1 MIQVLLTAFE
11 PFGKDVENAAAIVC
25 QQIPACGTH
34 YQAEKR
40 ILPTEFQAGAEA
52 LLQAMDQVQPELV
65 ICLGQAGGRINVT
78 PERVAINLMDGSIPD
93 NCGYQP
99 DDAPV
104 IPGGPEAYFTNVPI
118 KAVVQQA
125 REEGYPVQM
134 SYTAGAYVCN
144 CVFYH
149 LMHRIA
155 YTPANEAA
163 PAIWGEFVHI
173 PYVQEQQGIPEGA
186 ATLPTSQVA
195 ETVTYLIE
203 TIAERKE
210 QLRL

>member
-1 MIQVLLTAFE
+1 MVKVLLTAFE

-25 QQIPACGTH
+25 EQIPTCGIH

-40 ILPTEFQAGAEA
+40 ILPTEFRAGAEA
-52 LLQAMDQVQPELV
+52 LSQAMDQVQPELV
-65 ICLGQAGGRINVT
+65 ICLGQAGGRAKVT

-99 DDAPV
+99 DEVPV
-104 IPGGPEAYFTNVPI
+104 MPGGPEAYFTNVPI
-118 KAVVQQA
+118 KAVVQRA
-125 REEGYPVQM
+125 KEDGYPVQM

-144 CVFYH
+144 CIFYT
-149 LMHRIA
+149 LMNRIA

-163 PAIWGEFVHI
+163 PAVWGDFIHI
-173 PYVQEQQGIPEGA
+173 PYVAEQRDIPEGV
-186 ATLPTSQVA
+186 ATLSTEQVV

-203 TIAERKE
+203 RIAERKA